1 MRDLLGHIQQAM
13 KNVNDILFPFAKG
26 VLYRESGVLNSYT
39 SAYDIFGRFGEG
51 NLKRGHYDFIK
62 KFRD

>member
-26 VLYRESGVLNSYT
+26 VLYRESGVLNTHRPSY
-39 SAYDIFGRFGEG
+39 IFLRIIGEED
-51 NLKRGHYDFIK
+51 LKGAGQFL
-62 KFRD
+62 